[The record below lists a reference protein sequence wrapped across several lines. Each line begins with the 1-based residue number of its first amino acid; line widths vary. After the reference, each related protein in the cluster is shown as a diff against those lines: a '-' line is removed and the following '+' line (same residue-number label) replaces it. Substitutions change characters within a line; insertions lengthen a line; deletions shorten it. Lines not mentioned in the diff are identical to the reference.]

1 MVRGSGMTAAQ
12 LQRALTLW
20 FFNQELAEPSDFTVN
35 PPFVIIDCPVQINLE
50 TMAKELF
57 EGLNNV

>member
-1 MVRGSGMTAAQ
+1 MTAAQ